1 MTTPFDAFH
10 QVDMRVGRVIR
21 CEPNPAARKPAY
33 KLWIDFGP
41 VGVLTSSA
49 QLTALYQPSDLEG
62 RLVVGVV
69 NLGSRSIAGFT
80 SDALV
85 LGADDEQGR
94 VVLLRVDQDV
104 PLGQR
109 VY

>member
-1 MTTPFDAFH
+1 VTTPYDAF
-10 QVDMRVGRVIR
+10 QQLDMRVGRVMR
-21 CEPNPAARKPAY
+21 CEPNTAARKPSY

-41 VGVLTSSA
+41 IGVLTSSA

-62 RLVVGVV
+62 RLVVAAV
-69 NLGSRSIAGFT
+69 NLGSRTIAGFT
-80 SDALV
+80 SNALV

-94 VVLLRVDQDV
+94 VVLLGVDQHV

>member
-10 QVDMRVGRVIR
+10 GLELRVGRVIR
-21 CEPNPAARKPAY
+21 CEPHTAARKPSY
-33 KLWIDFGP
+33 KLWIDFGNN
-41 VGVLTSSA
+41 GVLTSSA

-62 RLVVGVV
+62 RLVVAAV
-69 NLGSRSIAGFT
+69 NLGSRTIAGFT

-85 LGADDEQGR
+85 LGANDEQGR
-94 VVLLRVDQDV
+94 VVLLSVDQAV

>member
-1 MTTPFDAFH
+1 VTTPYDAF
-10 QVDMRVGRVIR
+10 QQLDMRVGRVMR
-21 CEPNPAARKPAY
+21 CEPNTAARKPSY

-41 VGVLTSSA
+41 IGVLTSSA

-62 RLVVGVV
+62 RLVVAAVS
-69 NLGSRSIAGFT
+69 LGSRTIAGFT
-80 SDALV
+80 SNALV

-94 VVLLRVDQDV
+94 IVLLSVDQHV